1 MSKTDKRND
10 RSDYVYLNGS
20 VESMAANASAIDREA
35 ILKAGAALKRD
46 EASLDQMFD
55 LHTAALRFRGPYAI
69 ALDREVNAFLA
80 TGERE
85 GINEH
90 LARKRDELRALLRI
104 DIEAV
109 IAAAEA
115 EGD

>member
-69 ALDREVNAFLA
+69 ALEREVNDFLA

-90 LARKRDELRALLRI
+90 LALKRDELRQLLRI
-104 DIEAV
+104 DIETV
-109 IAAAEA
+109 VKEV

>member
-20 VESMAANASAIDREA
+20 VESMAANASAIDRET

-69 ALDREVNAFLA
+69 ALEREVNDFLA

-90 LARKRDELRALLRI
+90 LALKRDELRQLLRI
-104 DIEAV
+104 DIETV
-109 IAAAEA
+109 VKEV

>member
-46 EASLDQMFD
+46 GL
-55 LHTAALRFRGPYAI
+55 P
-69 ALDREVNAFLA
+69 VNPVFPAHA
-80 TGERE
+80 
-85 GINEH
+85 
-90 LARKRDELRALLRI
+90 
-104 DIEAV
+104 
-109 IAAAEA
+109 
-115 EGD
+115 

>member
-69 ALDREVNAFLA
+69 AL
-80 TGERE
+80 G
-85 GINEH
+85 
-90 LARKRDELRALLRI
+90 ARDGCSVALLTRRM
-104 DIEAV
+104 DRGAGSPRPG
-109 IAAAEA
+109 A
-115 EGD
+115 

>member
-1 MSKTDKRND
+1 VS
-10 RSDYVYLNGS
+10 SEYVYGGGS
-20 VESMAANASAIDREA
+20 VESMAANAAATDREV
-35 ILKAGAALKRD
+35 ILKAAAALKRD

-69 ALDREVNAFLA
+69 ALEREVNVFLA
-80 TGERE
+80 TGERD

-90 LARKRDELRALLRI
+90 LALKRDELRQLLRR

-109 IAAAEA
+109 IKEA
-115 EGD
+115 EGE